1 MSQIEN
7 TNSLALAAITKK
19 SDLYCGVKFTI
30 FKLAAQWQM
39 IEFEGGETLEKRKLE
54 LAFIDRNGK
63 IYPIDEVSRAELAEG
78 LEKISKEIAKR
89 LLLVKDQR

>member
-7 TNSLALAAITKK
+7 TNSLALAATTEKLG
-19 SDLYCGVKFTI
+19 LYGGLKFTT
-30 FKLAAQWQM
+30 FKLTAQWQM

-78 LEKISKEIAKR
+78 LEKISKETAKR
-89 LLLVKDQR
+89 LLLVKEQR